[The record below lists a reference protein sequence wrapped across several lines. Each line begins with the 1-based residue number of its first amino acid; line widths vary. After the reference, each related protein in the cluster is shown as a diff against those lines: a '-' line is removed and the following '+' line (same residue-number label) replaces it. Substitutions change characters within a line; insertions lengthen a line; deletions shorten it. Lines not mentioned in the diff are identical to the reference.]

1 MKSFRYI
8 IANRNG
14 ITLVELLA
22 GMAIMTLLMSVTLTT
37 LATSITIWQT
47 GKTRSEIEHA
57 ARYAL
62 DVIVREIRYANRLE
76 LKSKSAL
83 MIVRPNGERVTYQY
97 GSSQSKI
104 IYKVTDNSATGGGR
118 ATNPLTPA
126 VIDGLSFDID
136 SNEVK
141 ILIQAT
147 SYRGEKLEYSTTVS
161 SLNIDISSIRQ

>member
-1 MKSFRYI
+1 MKSFRSI
-8 IANRNG
+8 IVNRSG

-37 LATSITIWQT
+37 LTTSITIWQT

-57 ARYAL
+57 ARYVL
-62 DVIVREIRYANRLE
+62 DIIAREIRYASRLE

-83 MIVRPNGERVTYQY
+83 MIIRPTGEKITFQY
-97 GSSQSKI
+97 GNCQSKI
-104 IYKVTDNSATGGGR
+104 IYKVTDNSATGGGT

-126 VIDGLSFDID
+126 VIDGLSFEID

-141 ILIQAT
+141 IIIKAT
-147 SYRGEKLEYSTTVS
+147 SYRGEKLEYNTRVS
-161 SLNIDISSIRQ
+161 SLNIDT